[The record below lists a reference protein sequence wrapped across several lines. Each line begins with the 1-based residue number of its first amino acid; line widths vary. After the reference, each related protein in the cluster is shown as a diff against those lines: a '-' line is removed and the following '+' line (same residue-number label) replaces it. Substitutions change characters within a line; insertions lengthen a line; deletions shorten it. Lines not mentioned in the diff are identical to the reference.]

1 MRRAPVLAVMPPVGF
16 VRSFRLVARLGCAP
30 RSCAACGVSCRP
42 ASGSWRERPR
52 RSPEGQPVPVSR
64 SPANIR
70 PTREGAQPFA
80 VSGQPRRRTCCAPGQ
95 PVPVSRSPALSP
107 SKVRNR
113 SPCPGNR
120 AAGRA
125 APLGDSS
132 GVSRSPANVRPTRAP
147 KMSAQGANVY
157 RLISTA
163 NGLTIR

>member
-16 VRSFRLVARLGCAP
+16 APPSGTLSVPISPRVPVRRAVRPVRRVRSIE
-30 RSCAACGVSCRP
+30 
-42 ASGSWRERPR
+42 RERPR

-113 SPCPGNR
+113 SPCPGNLS
-120 AAGRA
+120 AGRA